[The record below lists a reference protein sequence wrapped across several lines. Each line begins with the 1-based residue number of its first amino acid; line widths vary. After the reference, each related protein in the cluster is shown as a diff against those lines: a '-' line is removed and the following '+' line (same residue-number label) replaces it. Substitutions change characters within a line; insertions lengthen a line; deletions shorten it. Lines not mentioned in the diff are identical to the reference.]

1 MKAYK
6 SMESYNYFVCGWV
19 SEFLIKILE
28 ENNRLIFAKV
38 SLKTI
43 LICKNLFSSQYRDI
57 CLINSQGKSFAKI
70 DCNSS
75 QSLGN
80 HIRGWRCLDS
90 PL

>member
-6 SMESYNYFVCGWV
+6 SMESYNYFVCGRV
-19 SEFLIKILE
+19 SDLLIKILE
-28 ENNRLIFAKV
+28 ENLLIFAKV

-43 LICKNLFSSQYRDI
+43 SICKNLFSSLHRDI
-57 CLINSQGKSFAKI
+57 CLIYPQGKSFAKI

-75 QSLGN
+75 QSLDN
-80 HIRGWRCLDS
+80 YIKGWTCLDS